1 MAKPFS
7 IIFKIGRGLIE
18 IRMRDI
24 TYSPDWFLTISS
36 LVYRSD
42 KEKSGFSNELQD
54 TIAQLEQVKK
64 QKAASDKNNRSMDEQ
79 ISELRSK

>member
-36 LVYRSD
+36 FVYRSD